1 MNTQEKIGKIR
12 ENIEKVLVTKNE
24 IINLII
30 AAVISR
36 GHVLIEDVPGIGKTT
51 LVRALAAS
59 IGCSFQRI
67 QFTPD
72 VMPSDVTGFSVVDM
86 ATGELRYRK
95 GAIMH
100 QIVLA
105 DEINR
110 TSPKTQSSLLQA
122 MQEGQVTV
130 DGNTYQVP
138 KPFMV
143 LATQNPVEHIGTFP
157 LPEAQLDRF
166 FIKISLGYPGIRDE
180 MEILRLHDG
189 STPPISTL
197 EAVVSSEDI
206 LAMQDEVDKTV
217 CSDPIKEYIS
227 LITAQTRSNPDL
239 ILGASPRGAIA
250 LMTGAKAWAVI
261 NGRDFVIPDDVLHMV
276 SPVLAHRLVLRPE
289 ARLKEMTA
297 ERILKNI
304 TNMIKVPDSL

>member
-143 LATQNPVEHIGTFP
+143 LATQNPVEHIATFP